1 MALYTVL
8 WKKSA
13 SFVCVLS
20 YWISI
25 LLSFHS
31 KTCCRMPPSDSTWIK
46 QLTIFVH
53 SSFHTFLKST
63 CSTLVS
69 VRLVYWAARLTTWL
83 TDVLTV
89 ASDWSLKKEQIHY
102 VLHTHYVWLHR
113 KRWVFSIRC
122 NNWLPSPLAGVTS
135 ASLVCWLLVIVLC
148 LLLKFYIIN
157 NGDTGEEPHLR
168 LHWLSMYAYKSCLP
182 ALMGLFH
189 SSIPMKNPP
198 HVLKNVDN

>member
-1 MALYTVL
+1 MTRKMALYTVL

-31 KTCCRMPPSDSTWIK
+31 KTCCRMRPSDSTWIK

-69 VRLVYWAARLTTWL
+69 VRLVYWTARLTTWL

-89 ASDWSLKKEQIHY
+89 ASDWSLKKGKYMYCSLIKSDYKENDGFSVSDAINQL
-102 VLHTHYVWLHR
+102 VNAFAV
-113 KRWVFSIRC
+113 RWFFRYE
-122 NNWLPSPLAGVTS
+122 
-135 ASLVCWLLVIVLC
+135 SLVCWPLVIELYYNVC
-148 LLLKFYIIN
+148 YWSFFYHKQCRYWRSI
-157 NGDTGEEPHLR
+157 TSPSTLAQR
-168 LHWLSMYAYKSCLP
+168 L
-182 ALMGLFH
+182 
-189 SSIPMKNPP
+189 
-198 HVLKNVDN
+198 